1 MRMRILLWY
10 SGDGDVFQHIHRLTE
25 KHGGDVVTLTLDLGQ
40 GRDLEEIRDRA
51 LTAGAVRAHVL
62 DVREEFARDFV
73 LPSLRAGV
81 SPAGPQPFAVAL
93 GQPLVARKLIEIAA
107 IEGARSVAHGVTGE
121 DRMRLEASLTAL
133 DDEVLS
139 IALPHATGASELGQ
153 ANLWGRVRGVKTSP
167 AKRLDTPASVDVAF
181 ERGVPTAINGVSMAL
196 TELIESLS
204 TIGGRHGVGRMMMVD
219 HAACGSTAADGQTR
233 VYEAP
238 AAVILDAAHRA
249 LEAAVVPSELIRIQ
263 RDQAVTYAQ
272 LVYGGRWFTETREQC
287 DAFSARMQQM
297 VTGTIR
303 IKLFGGELLS
313 SSMVEGSVAV
323 VSHS

>member
-1 MRMRILLWY
+1 
-10 SGDGDVFQHIHRLTE
+10 
-25 KHGGDVVTLTLDLGQ
+25 
-40 GRDLEEIRDRA
+40 
-51 LTAGAVRAHVL
+51 
-62 DVREEFARDFV
+62 
-73 LPSLRAGV
+73 
-81 SPAGPQPFAVAL
+81 
-93 GQPLVARKLIEIAA
+93 
-107 IEGARSVAHGVTGE
+107 
-121 DRMRLEASLTAL
+121 
-133 DDEVLS
+133 
-139 IALPHATGASELGQ
+139 
-153 ANLWGRVRGVKTSP
+153 VKTSP
-167 AKRLDTPASVDVAF
+167 AKSLDTPASVDVAF

-219 HAACGSTAADGQTR
+219 HGAHGSTAADGQAR

-272 LVYGGRWFTETREQC
+272 LVYGGRWFTETREQF
-287 DAFSARMQQM
+287 DAFNARMQQM

-313 SSMVEGSVAV
+313 SSVVEVSGAV